1 MVSVP
6 LKTSDQDSLEGD
18 QNISETLRGRYDP
31 KVASSSLIP
40 LPSVILLCHL
50 KRRAENSSCS
60 VTRNLD

>member
-1 MVSVP
+1 MASIP

-40 LPSVILLCHL
+40 LLSVILLRHL
-50 KRRAENSSCS
+50 KRRAENSSCP
-60 VTRNLD
+60 